1 MAFDGITIA
10 SVVQE
15 LNEKIVGGRI
25 LKIAQPEKDELIIT
39 VKNEGKQ
46 YRLLI
51 SADPSLPLIYL
62 TEDNKPSPLT
72 APTFCML
79 LRKHL
84 QNAKFISFSQ
94 PDFERIVR
102 IEFEHLNEMG
112 DLCTKTLIVELMGRY
127 SNIIFVDDKD
137 VIVDSIRRVSS
148 AVSSVREVLPGREYF
163 LPKVLEKKNPMI
175 ETRENFLGMMRAGDE
190 AKEADGKLI
199 KPTPV
204 FKAIYME
211 YTGIAPLVAKS
222 MCLNAGISLDLLI
235 SDIDDANLDNLW
247 KIFNETFDK
256 VRNGQFEPTIYY
268 EDGVVLDYASIDLPD
283 ISEKKKYDTI
293 SELLFIFY
301 SEKNIVSRI
310 RQRSYDIRRVVQNA
324 IDRTKKKIDI
334 QEKQFEDT
342 AKRETYKIYGE
353 LLNAYGYSL
362 KDGEKSAEV
371 LNYYDNQMITIPL
384 DPMYS
389 VKDNARKYFDK
400 YGKLK
405 RTYEALTTLMEENKK
420 ELMHL
425 ESIMTSLDIAR
436 SEDDLVQIKEELIDS
451 GYVRRRRNLKKPK
464 ITSKPFHY
472 ISSAG
477 YDIYVG
483 KNNYQNEEISFK
495 LASGKDMWFHAKNAP
510 GSHVIVKVGDGE
522 LPDSV
527 YEEAASL
534 AAFYSSVKDQDKV
547 EIDYTAR
554 KNLKKPA
561 GSAPG
566 FVIYHTNYSMMATP
580 STKNLKQV

>member
-25 LKIAQPEKDELIIT
+25 LKIAQPEKVELIIT
-39 VKNEGKQ
+39 VKDEGKQ

-51 SADPSLPLIYL
+51 SADPSLPLIYM

-163 LPKVLEKKNPMI
+163 LPKVIEKKNPMI
-175 ETRENFLGMMRAGDE
+175 ETRENFLGMMRSGNE
-190 AKEADGKLI
+190 SKEIDGKLI

-222 MCLNAGISLDLLI
+222 MCQSAGISLDLLI
-235 SDIDDANLDNLW
+235 SDIDDENLDNLW
-247 KIFNETFDK
+247 KVFSEIFDK
-256 VRNGQFEPTIYY
+256 VKEGRFAPTIYY
-268 EDGVVLDYASIDLPD
+268 EEGVVLDYASIDLPD
-283 ISEKKKYDTI
+283 IGEKKQYDTI
-293 SELLFIFY
+293 SDLLYTFY

-342 AKRETYKIYGE
+342 AKRESYKIYGE

-371 LNYYDNQMITIPL
+371 LNYYTNEMITIPL

-472 ISSAG
+472 ISSDG

-534 AAFYSSVKDQDKV
+534 AAYYSSVKDQDKV

-566 FVIYHTNYSMMATP
+566 FVIYHTNYSMMSTP
-580 STKNLKQV
+580 STMNLKQV

>member
-39 VKNEGKQ
+39 VKNEGNQ

-112 DLCTKTLIVELMGRY
+112 DLCTKTLIIELMGRY

-163 LPKVLEKKNPMI
+163 LPKVLEKKNPMV
-175 ETRENFLGMMRAGDE
+175 EERENFLGMMIDG
-190 AKEADGKLI
+190 AKQAEEGSG

-222 MCLNAGISLDLLI
+222 MCHSAGISLDTLI
-235 SDIDDANLDNLW
+235 SDIDKDGLDRLW
-247 KIFNETFDK
+247 QVFNHTFEA
-256 VRNGQFEPTIYY
+256 VRSGAFVPTIYY
-268 EDGVVLDYASIDLPD
+268 EEGVVLDYAGIDLPD
-283 ISEKKKYDTI
+283 IEEKKQYETI
-293 SELLFIFY
+293 SQLLYKFY

-324 IDRTKKKIDI
+324 IDRSKKKIDL

-342 AKRETYKIYGE
+342 AKRETYRIYGE
-353 LLNAYGYSL
+353 LLNAYGYSIEE
-362 KDGEKSAEV
+362 GTKSAEV

-495 LASGKDMWFHAKNAP
+495 LATGKDMWFHAKNAP

-534 AAFYSSVKDQDKV
+534 AAYYSSVKDQDKV

-580 STKNLKQV
+580 STRDLKQV

>member
-15 LNEKIVGGRI
+15 LNEKLVGGRI
-25 LKIAQPEKDELIIT
+25 LKIAQPEKDELILT
-39 VKNEGKQ
+39 VKNEGNQ
-46 YRLLI
+46 FRMLI

-62 TEDNKPSPLT
+62 TEENKPSPMT

-102 IEFEHLNEMG
+102 IELEHLNEMG
-112 DLCTKTLIVELMGRY
+112 DLCTKTLVVELMGRY

-137 VIVDSIRRVSS
+137 TIVDSIRRVSS

-163 LPKVLEKKNPMI
+163 LPKVLEKKNPMLAVK
-175 ETRENFLGMMRAGDE
+175 EDFLSASVEKSTED
-190 AKEADGKLI
+190 
-199 KPTPV
+199 KPIPV
-204 FKAIYME
+204 FKSIYME
-211 YTGIAPLVAKS
+211 YTGIAPIVAKS
-222 MCLNAGISLDLLI
+222 MCHSADISQDMFI
-235 SDIDDANLDNLW
+235 NDMDDSAKDRLW
-247 KIFNETFDK
+247 SVFKSYMDTVREGSFN
-256 VRNGQFEPTIYY
+256 PTIYY
-268 EDGVVLDYASIDLPD
+268 EDGMVLDYAPVDLPE
-283 ISEKKKYDTI
+283 ITERKSYSSI
-293 SELLFIFY
+293 SELLYRFY

-324 IDRTKKKIDI
+324 IDRTKKKIDL
-334 QEKQFEDT
+334 QEKQFEDSK
-342 AKRETYKIYGE
+342 KRETYRIYGE
-353 LLNAYGYSL
+353 LLNAYGYGIENGS
-362 KDGEKSAEV
+362 KSAEV

-384 DPMYS
+384 DPTYS

-400 YGKLK
+400 YGKMK
-405 RTYEALTTLMEENKK
+405 RTYEALVVLMEENMK

-436 SEDDLVQIKEELIDS
+436 AEADLVQIKEELIDS

-483 KNNYQNEEISFK
+483 KNNYQNDELSFK
-495 LASGKDMWFHAKNAP
+495 FATGRDLWFHAKKAP
-510 GSHVIVKVGDGE
+510 GSHVIVKVKGE
-522 LPDSV
+522 EIPDSV
-527 YEEAASL
+527 FEEAASL
-534 AAFYSSVKDQDKV
+534 AAYYSSVKDSNKV
-547 EIDYTAR
+547 EIDYTEK

-566 FVIYHTNYSMMATP
+566 FVIYYTNYSMVA
-580 STKNLKQV
+580 STDISKLKLIED

>member
-1 MAFDGITIA
+1 
-10 SVVQE
+10 
-15 LNEKIVGGRI
+15 
-25 LKIAQPEKDELIIT
+25 
-39 VKNEGKQ
+39 
-46 YRLLI
+46 
-51 SADPSLPLIYL
+51 
-62 TEDNKPSPLT
+62 
-72 APTFCML
+72 ML

-112 DLCTKTLIVELMGRY
+112 DLCIKTLIVELMGRY

-163 LPKVLEKKNPMI
+163 LQKVLEKKNPMI

-293 SELLFIFY
+293 SELLYIFY